1 MTAFTS
7 QSRYRIG
14 RYPAGFTLIELLV
27 TLAILSVLAVMTVP
41 VAQVTIQRHKEETL
55 RAALREI
62 RQAIDAYKKAGD
74 EGLFDVE
81 ADASGYPPNLAVLV
95 DGVVKSQDT
104 QGKKLYF
111 LRRIP
116 RDPMN
121 EQTELSDEA
130 TWGKRSF
137 DSEADDPRE
146 GNDVYDIYSLSD
158 QEGLNGVP
166 YKKW

>member
-1 MTAFTS
+1 MTCGPCDCRRSSAV
-7 QSRYRIG
+7 
-14 RYPAGFTLIELLV
+14 GFTLIELLV

-41 VAQVTIQRHKEETL
+41 VAQVTIQRHKEE
-55 RAALREI
+55 ALRQALHDI

-74 EGLFDVE
+74 EGTIDVN
-81 ADASGYPPNLAVLV
+81 ADASGFPPTLSVLV
-95 DGVVKSQDT
+95 DGVVKSQDIK
-104 QGKKLYF
+104 GKKLFF
-111 LRRIP
+111 LRRLP

-121 EQTELSDEA
+121 DQSDLSDEA

-137 DSEADDPRE
+137 DSEASDPRE

-158 QEGLNGVP
+158 KVGLNGVP

>member
-1 MTAFTS
+1 MTAWPS
-7 QSRYRIG
+7 HSRYRIC

-27 TLAILSVLAVMTVP
+27 TLAILAVLAVMTVP
-41 VAQVTIQRHKEETL
+41 VAQVTIQRHKEE
-55 RAALREI
+55 ALRTALRDI

-74 EGLFDVE
+74 EGAIDVS
-81 ADASGYPPNLAVLV
+81 ADASGYPPSLAVLV
-95 DGVVKSQDT
+95 DGVMKSQDA

-137 DSEADDPRE
+137 DSEANDPRE
-146 GNDVYDIYSLSD
+146 GSDVYDIYSLSD
-158 QEGLNGVP
+158 KQGLNGVP